1 MLLAIKYNF
10 HTALLRLIY
19 ILKQEI
25 MSTLGILAIIFLSIT
40 FFGMMFP
47 TEIESELTKQD

>member
-1 MLLAIKYNF
+1 
-10 HTALLRLIY
+10 
-19 ILKQEI
+19 
-25 MSTLGILAIIFLSIT
+25 MSTLGILAIIGLSIT